1 MKKLEDLFDR
11 KLNSIEANE
20 MHSLFGGAEK
30 PTQLQDG
37 ATLRRYGGGCS
48 QADVNKNDKQ
58 TLVGDVICIKDTTV
72 VTSPI
77 GTLDDSNTALDS
89 IVDSALIQ

>member
-1 MKKLEDLFDR
+1 MKRFNQESITKLVTDLMKVSTLR
-11 KLNSIEANE
+11 LQ
-20 MHSLFGGAEK
+20 

-48 QADVNKNDKQ
+48 QADANKNDKQ

-77 GTLDDSNTALDS
+77 GTLDDSNIAVDS